1 MESSVASLAEAA
13 SGAEDTGELAQRVSE
28 FENLIDGAA
37 EAGEAARQATAA
49 NAQRI
54 EQLAGEIA
62 ELREEMAREDE
73 GPRLALVV
81 AAMGLRSAIER
92 GTPFTME
99 LETYTALAPNAPE
112 LEPLTPYARTG
123 IPTDAELVNEAP
135 QAASRIAA
143 SQSDLPPDA
152 GLIDRLMASAR
163 SAVTVRPVGEALGD
177 TPEAIAARMEAA
189 VQRGD
194 YAQASA
200 EFEALPPEAQQA
212 AGDFGE
218 KLRARQAANE
228 VLEKALS
235 GALNPS

>member
-1 MESSVASLAEAA
+1 VA
-13 SGAEDTGELAQRVSE
+13 
-28 FENLIDGAA
+28 
-37 EAGEAARQATAA
+37 
-49 NAQRI
+49 
-54 EQLAGEIA
+54 
-62 ELREEMAREDE
+62 
-73 GPRLALVV
+73 P
-81 AAMGLRSAIER
+81 
-92 GTPFTME
+92 
-99 LETYTALAPNAPE
+99 
-112 LEPLTPYARTG
+112 
-123 IPTDAELVNEAP
+123 
-135 QAASRIAA
+135 
-143 SQSDLPPDA
+143 
-152 GLIDRLMASAR
+152 
-163 SAVTVRPVGEALGD
+163 GD